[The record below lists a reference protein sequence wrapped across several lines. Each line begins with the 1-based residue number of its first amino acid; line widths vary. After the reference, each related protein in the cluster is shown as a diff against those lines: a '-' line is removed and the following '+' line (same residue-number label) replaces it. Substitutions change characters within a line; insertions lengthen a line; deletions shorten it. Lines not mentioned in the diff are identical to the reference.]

1 MLKQITTLFFLNL
14 CFLCVSQSK
23 YLDYI
28 NCFYISYS
36 SDVDFAYDSSEVQLD
51 NFDENPISGRT
62 IGFYE
67 NFRIQCEFNKGIPN
81 GLFIAQYTEGNKDGW
96 ISVTRNAEKGLY
108 QNGLKKGIWKQWYF
122 NGKKKNKMKFDRN
135 LKTGMQLVWHHNG
148 QLISKE
154 KYKNGL
160 QNGKSKLYFKNG
172 KVQRTCSYSHGK
184 LNGIS
189 KEFYRNKKLKTIE
202 LFDNGK
208 RIGDSKSYYPNGQ
221 IKSQTKRTNSGLI
234 VEQKCFDSTGM
245 VVPCIKKYKRSETN
259 YDELSHLNRDTLI
272 LKSTGKAITGIIY
285 DLHKNG
291 NLAWQ
296 FNYVN
301 GIENGIANVWYDN
314 GKIYIIEKWNNG
326 VKINFEKSFTN
337 GQIAQIQNFNAS
349 TGLFEGIEQ
358 SWFENGQIKSDLLY
372 ESDKIIG
379 FEEGWYIN
387 GQQKY
392 SVNHE
397 EITDANFNSVK
408 KETVTMWFYDGKLK
422 SKCTFEGEKL
432 IKCD

>member
-1 MLKQITTLFFLNL
+1 MLKHIITLFFLKL
-14 CFLCVSQSK
+14 CFLCNSQFDNFIVFSK
-23 YLDYI
+23 
-28 NCFYISYS
+28 SYF
-36 SDVDFAYDSSEVQLD
+36 SDVDFVYDSNAVELD
-51 NFDENPISGRT
+51 RYENPISGIT
-62 IGFYE
+62 TGFNE
-67 NFRIQCEFNKGIPN
+67 NFRIQCEFYKGIPN
-81 GLFIAQYTEGNKDGW
+81 GLFIAQYLDGYSEGNKA
-96 ISVTRNAEKGLY
+96 VKGLY

-122 NGKKKNKMKFDRN
+122 NGKKKSKMKFDN
-135 LKTGMQLVWHHNG
+135 EILTGTQLIWHHNG
-148 QLISKE
+148 CLISKE
-154 KYKNGL
+154 KYKNG
-160 QNGKSKLYFKNG
+160 QKNGRSKLYFKNG
-172 KVQRTCSYSHGK
+172 TLKRSCSYSHGK
-184 LNGIS
+184 LNGVS
-189 KEFYRNKKLKTIE
+189 KEFYPNKKLKTVE

-234 VEQKCFDSTGM
+234 VEKKCFDSAGM

-285 DLHKNG
+285 DLYKNG

-301 GIENGIANVWYDN
+301 GIENGIANVWSDN
-314 GKIYIIEKWNNG
+314 GKINIIEKWNNG
-326 VKINFEKSFTN
+326 VKVNREESFTN

-358 SWFENGQIKSDLLY
+358 SWFENGQIKRDLLY

>member
-1 MLKQITTLFFLNL
+1 MPKHIITLFFLKL
-14 CFLCVSQSK
+14 CFLCNSQFDNFIVFSK
-23 YLDYI
+23 
-28 NCFYISYS
+28 SYF
-36 SDVDFAYDSSEVQLD
+36 SDVDFVYDSSAVELD
-51 NFDENPISGRT
+51 RYENPISGIT
-62 IGFYE
+62 TGFYE

-81 GLFIAQYTEGNKDGW
+81 GLFIAQYLDGYSKGNKA
-96 ISVTRNAEKGLY
+96 VKGLY

-154 KYKNGL
+154 KYRNGL
-160 QNGKSKLYFKNG
+160 QNGRSKLYFKNG
-172 KVQRTCSYSHGK
+172 KVQRICSYSQGK

-189 KEFYRNKKLKTIE
+189 KEFYPNKKLKTIE

-208 RIGDSKSYYPNGQ
+208 RIGDSKNYYPNGQ
-221 IKSQTKRTNSGLI
+221 LKSQTKRTNNGLI
-234 VEQKCFDSTGM
+234 VEKKCFDSTGV
-245 VVPCIKKYKRSETN
+245 VVPCIKYYEASETN
-259 YDELSHLNRDTLI
+259 FDELSHLMLINRDTLI

-314 GKIYIIEKWNNG
+314 GKIEIIEKWNNG
-326 VKINFEKSFTN
+326 VQINFEKSFIN
-337 GQIAQIQNFNAS
+337 GQTAKIKNFNAS
-349 TGLFEGIEQ
+349 TGLFEGVQ
-358 SWFENGQIKSDLLY
+358 QRWFENGQIKEDYLY
-372 ESDKIIG
+372 ESDQIVG
-379 FEEGWYIN
+379 FEEGYFIN

-392 SVNHE
+392 SVNRE

-408 KETVTMWFYDGKLK
+408 KKTVTYWDYFGKLT
-422 SKCTFEGEKL
+422 SKCYFEGEEL
-432 IKCD
+432 IKCDYYNSN